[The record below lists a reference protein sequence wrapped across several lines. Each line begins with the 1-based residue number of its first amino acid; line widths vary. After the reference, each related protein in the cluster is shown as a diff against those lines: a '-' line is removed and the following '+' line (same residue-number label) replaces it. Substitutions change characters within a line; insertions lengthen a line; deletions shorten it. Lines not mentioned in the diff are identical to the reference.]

1 MGQPSGSVRK
11 AANDATASGFEAAKD
26 AALSAAEAV
35 TSSIADADLGKH
47 ASRMT
52 EGVAERLKEAAGGIV
67 AAAFDPNSSSNT
79 SNSNS
84 SNTKT

>member
-1 MGQPSGSVRK
+1 MGQASGNVRK
-11 AANDATASGFEAAKD
+11 AANDVTASGFEAAKD

-52 EGVAERLKEAAGGIV
+52 EGVSERLKEAAGGIV
-67 AAAFDPNSSSNT
+67 AAAFDPNSNSNT